1 MARSTRFALVVA
13 LALAAPSV
21 TRAEPAKPTAA
32 ELDRAAE
39 LFKKAKALHGSG
51 KLDQA
56 RDLYTQA
63 WTLHRSPDIAANLA
77 ACELALNR
85 HRDAAEHFDFA
96 LRHLLAGTTQDQKA
110 RLTEGFEKAK
120 REIAALR
127 LDVQPAGASVVIDGI
142 TIGTSPIADDAFVEP
157 GERKIRV
164 TKGGHETYVG
174 SFTVAKGENK
184 TVRVTLEANAA
195 GAAPAPGSAPSAGT
209 PSSASN
215 GSKSGPAPAAGDTG
229 GRQQSAVP
237 AYVALGAGIVGL
249 GAGIGFLVAAS
260 GKESDKDALLDE
272 IPGTNKCGS
281 GTVAAEKCA
290 GVTSLSDDAKQFR
303 TFGYVG
309 FGVAAAG
316 GVLALLLWPRST
328 DSPSATMIVPS
339 VTARG
344 TSLHLQGS
352 F

>member
-1 MARSTRFALVVA
+1 MALT
-13 LALAAPSV
+13 LAAPSV
-21 TRAEPAKPTAA
+21 THAEPAKPTAV

-77 ACELALNR
+77 ACELALNKY
-85 HRDAAEHFDFA
+85 RDAAEHFDFA

-120 REIAALR
+120 KEIATVR
-127 LDVQPAGASVVIDGI
+127 LDVQPAGASVVIDGT
-142 TIGTSPIADDAFVEP
+142 TIGTSPIADDTFVEA

-164 TKGGHETYVG
+164 TKAGHETYVG
-174 SFTVAKGENK
+174 SFTVAKGESK
-184 TVRVTLEANAA
+184 TVRVALEANAA
-195 GAAPAPGSAPSAGT
+195 AGPAGT
-209 PSSASN
+209 ARPASTPPPGGN
-215 GSKSGPAPAAGDTG
+215 GSKSGPTGAAADTG
-229 GRQQSAVP
+229 GKPQSAVP
-237 AYVALGAGIVGL
+237 AYIALGAGIVGL

-272 IPGTNKCGS
+272 IPGTNKCGP
-281 GTVAAEKCA
+281 GTIAAEKCA
-290 GVTSLSDDAKQFR
+290 EVTSLSDDAKQFR

-316 GVLALLLWPRST
+316 GVLTFLLWPRSS
-328 DSPSATMIVPS
+328 DSSSGTMIVPS

-344 TSLHLQGS
+344 TSLHLQGR

>member
-1 MARSTRFALVVA
+1 MA
-13 LALAAPSV
+13 LALAAPSI

-85 HRDAAEHFDFA
+85 YRDAAEHFDFA

-127 LDVQPAGASVVIDGI
+127 LDVQPAGASVVIDGV

-164 TKGGHETYVG
+164 AKAGHETYVG

-184 TVRVTLEANAA
+184 TVRVALEANAA
-195 GAAPAPGSAPSAGT
+195 AAPPVPGSAPPQPG
-209 PSSASN
+209 N
-215 GSKSGPAPAAGDTG
+215 GSKSDPAGAAGDNG
-229 GRQQSAVP
+229 GKQQSAVP
-237 AYVALGAGIVGL
+237 AYIALGAGIVGL

-272 IPGTNKCGS
+272 IPGTNKCGP
-281 GTVAAEKCA
+281 GTIAAEKCA
-290 GVTSLSDDAKQFR
+290 EVTSLSDDAKQFR

-316 GVLALLLWPRST
+316 GVLAYLLWPRSS
-328 DSPSATMIVPS
+328 DSSSGTMIVPS
-339 VTARG
+339 VTARA

>member
-1 MARSTRFALVVA
+1 MARSIRVALVVA

-39 LFKKAKALHGSG
+39 LFKKAKTLHGSG

-63 WTLHRSPDIAANLA
+63 WALHRSPDIAANLA

-85 HRDAAEHFDFA
+85 YRDAAEHFDFA

-120 REIAALR
+120 KEIAALR
-127 LDVQPAGASVVIDGI
+127 LDVQPAGATVVIDGI
-142 TIGTSPIADDAFVEP
+142 TIGTSPINDDAFVEP
-157 GERKIRV
+157 GKRKIRV
-164 TKGGHETYVG
+164 TKAGHETYVG
-174 SFTVAKGENK
+174 SFTVAKAENK
-184 TVRVTLEANAA
+184 TVRVALEANAA
-195 GAAPAPGSAPSAGT
+195 GSAPSAGT
-209 PSSASN
+209 PPPGSN
-215 GSKSGPAPAAGDTG
+215 GSKSGPASAAGDTG
-229 GRQQSAVP
+229 GKPQSAVP
-237 AYVALGAGIVGL
+237 AYVALSAGIVGL

-260 GKESDKDALLDE
+260 GKESDKEALLDE
-272 IPGTNKCGS
+272 IPGTNKCGP

-290 GVTSLSDDAKQFR
+290 EVTSLADDAKQFR

-316 GVLALLLWPRST
+316 GVLAFLLWPRSS
-328 DSPSATMIVPS
+328 DSSSGTMIVPR

>member
-1 MARSTRFALVVA
+1 MARSTRLALAIA
-13 LALAAPSV
+13 LALAGPSV
-21 TRAEPAKPTAA
+21 TRADPAKPTAA
-32 ELDRAAE
+32 ELDRAAD
-39 LFKKAKALHGSG
+39 LFKKAKALHGNG

-77 ACELALNR
+77 ACELALNKY
-85 HRDAAEHFDFA
+85 RDAADHFDFA
-96 LRHLLAGTTQDQKA
+96 LKHLLAGTTQDQKA

-120 REIAALR
+120 REIAAVR
-127 LDVQPAGASVVIDGI
+127 LDVQPAGAEVVIDGI
-142 TIGTSPIADDAFVEP
+142 AIGTSPIADDAFVEP

-164 TKGGHETYVG
+164 TKAGYETYVG
-174 SFTVAKGENK
+174 SFTVAKAESK
-184 TVRVTLEANAA
+184 TVRVALEASATASPAGSAAAA
-195 GAAPAPGSAPSAGT
+195 GTAPPGG
-209 PSSASN
+209 N
-215 GSKSGPAPAAGDTG
+215 GSKSGPTGAAADTG
-229 GRQQSAVP
+229 GKSQSAVP
-237 AYVALGAGIVGL
+237 AYIALGAGIVGL

-272 IPGTNKCGS
+272 IPGTNKCGP

-290 GVTSLSDDAKQFR
+290 EVTSLSDDAKHFR

-316 GVLALLLWPRST
+316 GVLAYLLWPRSS
-328 DSPSATMIVPS
+328 DSSGGAMIVPS
-339 VTARG
+339 VSARG
-344 TSLHLQGS
+344 SSLHLQGS

>member
-1 MARSTRFALVVA
+1 MARSTRLAFVVA

-21 TRAEPAKPTAA
+21 TRAEPTKPTAA
-32 ELDRAAE
+32 ELDRAAD
-39 LFKKAKALHGSG
+39 LFKKAKALHGNG

-77 ACELALNR
+77 ACELALNKY
-85 HRDAAEHFDFA
+85 RDAAEHFDFA
-96 LRHLLAGTTQDQKA
+96 LKHLLAGTTQDQKA

-120 REIAALR
+120 REIAALH
-127 LDVQPAGASVVIDGI
+127 LDVQPDGAAVVIDGS
-142 TIGTSPIADDAFVEP
+142 TVGTSPIAEDAFVEP

-164 TKGGHETYVG
+164 TKAGYETYVG

-184 TVRVTLEANAA
+184 AVRVALEANATASPA
-195 GAAPAPGSAPSAGT
+195 GSAAPAGTAPPDG
-209 PSSASN
+209 N
-215 GSKSGPAPAAGDTG
+215 GSKSGPTGAAADTG
-229 GRQQSAVP
+229 GKQQSAVP
-237 AYVALGAGIVGL
+237 AYIALGAGIVGL

-272 IPGTNKCGS
+272 IPGTNKCGP
-281 GTVAAEKCA
+281 GTIAAEKCA
-290 GVTSLSDDAKQFR
+290 EVTSLSDDAKQFR

-309 FGVAAAG
+309 FGAAAAG
-316 GVLALLLWPRST
+316 GVLAYLLWPRSS
-328 DSPSATMIVPS
+328 DSSSGTMIVPS